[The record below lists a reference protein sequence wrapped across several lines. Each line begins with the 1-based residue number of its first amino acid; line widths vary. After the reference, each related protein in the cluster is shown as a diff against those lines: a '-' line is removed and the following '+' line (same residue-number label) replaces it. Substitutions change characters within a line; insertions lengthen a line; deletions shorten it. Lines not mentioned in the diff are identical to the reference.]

1 MLTWAVTPLDLDLW
15 LVSADNPATATY
27 WDNTG
32 PNDGV
37 RLDKDD
43 TDGYGPE
50 VITLTDTTAA
60 GDYRVAVNVYTSN
73 GEMDCELQSND
84 ICRFAGLETVSFY
97 GSFTPPESGAPT
109 FSGLIARSIMPRAK
123 VVQENSTTYSQAS
136 GLSCPRRAGPPLCVY
151 VCLSFFPSVC
161 PRVCVCVC
169 ARARLSCVYCF
180 IHIYCVQQPTHG
192 GWRASSRA
200 TPVAPPPSTRAP
212 LPRRERLRRK
222 ISTPP
227 AAQSAPPLGAPS
239 ALANIAIPISGVRV
253 IAATVSSTQEG
264 TRAGL
269 PSTKRPPRKSSKRCR
284 RPRVGRFGCRRL
296 KPCARACV

>member
-1 MLTWAVTPLDLDLW
+1 MGGVTLSDLLGTDLVMIPTTSASEIIVVLTWAVTPLDLDLW

-73 GEMDCELQSND
+73 GEMDCDLESND

-97 GSFTPPESGAPT
+97 GSFTPPDSGAQM

-136 GLSCPRRAGPPLCVY
+136 GLSCHRRPGPPVCVSLSMCLS
-151 VCLSFFPSVC
+151 VCLSVC
-161 PRVCVCVC
+161 PRVC
-169 ARARLSCVYCF
+169 ARAPVFLAYNVLFTF
-180 IHIYCVQQPTHG
+180 IACNSALMVVG
-192 GWRASSRA
+192 GHRHAQRRWQIHHQHAHHCRGGSVFGAKSRHHLRRN
-200 TPVAPPPSTRAP
+200 PHRPWGHQV
-212 LPRRERLRRK
+212 PRRILRSRHRLY
-222 ISTPP
+222 
-227 AAQSAPPLGAPS
+227 
-239 ALANIAIPISGVRV
+239 
-253 IAATVSSTQEG
+253 E
-264 TRAGL
+264 
-269 PSTKRPPRKSSKRCR
+269 
-284 RPRVGRFGCRRL
+284 
-296 KPCARACV
+296 

>member
-1 MLTWAVTPLDLDLW
+1 MIPTTSATEIIVVLTWAVTPLDLDLW

-73 GEMDCELQSND
+73 GENDCTLESND

-97 GSFTPPESGAPT
+97 GSFTPPDSGAQM

-136 GLSCPRRAGPPLCVY
+136 GLSCHRRPGPPVCVSLSVF
-151 VCLSFFPSVC
+151 VCLSFCLSA
-161 PRVCVCVC
+161 CVC
-169 ARARLSCVYCF
+169 ARARLSCV
-180 IHIYCVQQPTHG
+180 
-192 GWRASSRA
+192 
-200 TPVAPPPSTRAP
+200 
-212 LPRRERLRRK
+212 
-222 ISTPP
+222 
-227 AAQSAPPLGAPS
+227 
-239 ALANIAIPISGVRV
+239 
-253 IAATVSSTQEG
+253 
-264 TRAGL
+264 
-269 PSTKRPPRKSSKRCR
+269 
-284 RPRVGRFGCRRL
+284 
-296 KPCARACV
+296 